1 MIVKLLGIMDLATA
15 VIIAFFYFG
24 IAPIHILIGASLY
37 LILKAAIFFGDV
49 GSMIDGFIGLL
60 TILNILMH
68 VGWITYVAVVYLIAK
83 GLISMI

>member
-1 MIVKLLGIMDLATA
+1 MIEKLLGLMDIATA

-24 IAPIHILIGASLY
+24 IASTPVVVCASLY

-49 GSMIDGFIGLL
+49 GSMIDGVIGIL

-68 VGWITYVAVVYLIAK
+68 VGWITYVAIVYLIGK

>member
-1 MIVKLLGIMDLATA
+1 MVIKLLGFLDLATA

-24 IAPIHILIGASLY
+24 IAPVQVLVGASLY
-37 LILKAAIFFGDV
+37 LILKAAVFFGDV
-49 GSMIDGFIGLL
+49 GSIIDGIIGLL

>member
-1 MIVKLLGIMDLATA
+1 MIVKLLGLMDMTTA
-15 VIIAFFYFG
+15 VIIAFFHFG
-24 IAPIHILIGASLY
+24 IASTQVLIGASLY
-37 LILKAAIFFGDV
+37 LVIKAAVFFGDV
-49 GSMIDGFIGLL
+49 GSMIDGVIGIL

>member
-1 MIVKLLGIMDLATA
+1 MVVKILGFMDLATA

-24 IAPIHILIGASLY
+24 IAPVQVLVGASLY
-37 LILKAAIFFGDV
+37 LILKAAIFFGDF
-49 GSMIDGFIGLL
+49 GSMLDGVIGFL

-68 VGWITYVAVVYLIAK
+68 IGWITYVAVVYLIAK